1 MSESES
7 VQKHLKIHGR
17 VQGVGFRYYTTRK
30 AEDNGVKGWVKNM
43 PDGTVEVFI
52 SGERQAVERMKKL
65 LYSGP
70 VSAHVTSVEELPI
83 EGQSEAFY
91 DFSVRR

>member
-1 MSESES
+1 MVPDNQ
-7 VQKHLKIHGR
+7 VQKHLKIRGR
-17 VQGVGFRYYTTRK
+17 VQGVGFRYFATKK
-30 AEDNGVKGWVKNM
+30 ADEHGVKGWVKNM
-43 PDGTVEVFI
+43 PDGSVEVFL
-52 SGERQAVERMKKL
+52 SGDEVSVSRMKKL

-70 VSAHVTSVEELPI
+70 VAAHVTSVEEKPV

>member
-1 MSESES
+1 MTVSDP
-7 VQKHLKIHGR
+7 VQKHLKIYGR
-17 VQGVGFRYYTTRK
+17 VQGVGFRYFTTKK
-30 AEDNGVKGWVKNM
+30 AEETGVRGWVKNM

-52 SGERQAVERMKKL
+52 SGSKQSVERMKKL
-65 LYSGP
+65 LHSGP
-70 VSAHVTSVEELPI
+70 IAAHVTSIDELAI